1 MSEQQIALLTAVS
14 VFSALQAVIMH
25 TGRHREEL
33 RQRLHF
39 LADEKKAALSPA
51 AGEKEGVA
59 RTRLSVALR
68 LRPLQKMLEATE
80 QELARADILLR
91 AEELVALQLAAVALL
106 PLLSLYLFNNFF
118 LALAMAVFA
127 AVFPVLLI
135 RNSKLRR
142 RRKFSGQLEEA
153 LTTMTSSLRAG
164 FSLLQTLDALQQES
178 SAPLASELRQTLQ
191 EIKFGLP
198 TEEALKN
205 MARRVQCD
213 DLELIVT
220 AINIQHQVGGNL
232 AEVLDNITHTIRERI
247 RIKGEVRTLT
257 AQGRISGTIVALLP
271 LFLAAFLLI
280 VNPSYLLVLFRHP
293 LGLALTGAAIISGII
308 GGLMIRKI
316 VDIEY

>member
-14 VFSALQAVIMH
+14 VFSALQALMMH
-25 TGRHREEL
+25 AGRHREEI
-33 RQRLHF
+33 RQRLHS
-39 LADEKKAALSPA
+39 LADEKKAAISPA
-51 AGEKEGVA
+51 AGEKEGA
-59 RTRLSVALR
+59 RKRLSVALR

-91 AEELVALQLAAVALL
+91 AEELVALQLAAVVLL
-106 PLLSLYLFNNFF
+106 PLLSLYLFNNIF

-127 AVFPVLLI
+127 AVFPILLI

-164 FSLLQTLDALQQES
+164 FSLLQTLDALQQET
-178 SAPLASELRQTLQ
+178 SAPLASELRQTLR
-191 EIKFGLP
+191 EIRFGLP

-205 MARRVQCD
+205 MTRRVQCD

-271 LFLAAFLLI
+271 LLLAAFLLI
-280 VNPSYLLVLFRHP
+280 VNPSYLLVLFHHP
-293 LGLALTGAAIISGII
+293 LGLALTGAAIISGIT
-308 GGLMIRKI
+308 GALLIRKI

>member
-1 MSEQQIALLTAVS
+1 LSEQQIALLTAVS
-14 VFSALQAVIMH
+14 VFLALQTLMMH
-25 TGRHREEL
+25 AGRHREEM
-33 RQRLHF
+33 RQRLYA
-39 LADEKKAALSPA
+39 LADEKKAAITPA
-51 AGEKEGVA
+51 AGEKEGA
-59 RTRLSVALR
+59 RKRLSVALR

-91 AEELVALQLAAVALL
+91 AEELVALQLAAVVLL

-127 AVFPVLLI
+127 AVFPMLLI

-153 LTTMTSSLRAG
+153 LITMTSSLRAG
-164 FSLLQTLDALQQES
+164 FSLLQTLDALQQET
-178 SAPLASELRQTLQ
+178 SAPLASELRQTLR
-191 EIKFGLP
+191 EIRFGLP

-205 MARRVQCD
+205 MTRRVQCD

-271 LFLAAFLLI
+271 LFLATFLLI

-293 LGLALTGAAIISGII
+293 LGLALTGAAFISGIT
-308 GGLMIRKI
+308 GALLIRKI